1 MSTLPT
7 TDERKRSAMSQY
19 LLQATNICKTY
30 GGETRKSPAV
40 EVLRDVSLNI
50 QEKEFVLIL
59 GVSGCGKSTLLKILA
74 GIESATAGNLAIDG
88 RDQGRRVSREAL
100 RNFGYVFQNNNLLQW
115 RTAEGNLRFVLEVMK
130 LKGANWE
137 KRVDEMLQI
146 VGLQDYKNVYPHELS
161 GGMRQRVGIARAL
174 VHDPKVL
181 IFDQPLGA
189 LDAITRKMLSYELL
203 NIWQKTQKTIVMV
216 SNNVDEALL
225 LANRIIVLSP
235 LPGSIVREFKV
246 DIPYEERTLAIKE
259 NSRYQELRGEI
270 NELIRSFGGAEK

>member
-1 MSTLPT
+1 
-7 TDERKRSAMSQY
+7 MSQY

>member
-1 MSTLPT
+1 
-7 TDERKRSAMSQY
+7 MSQY
-19 LLQATNICKTY
+19 LLQAKNICKTY
-30 GGETRKSPAV
+30 GGENKKNPAV
-40 EVLRDVSLNI
+40 EVLHDVSLDI
-50 QEKEFVLIL
+50 QEKEFVLVL
-59 GVSGCGKSTLLKILA
+59 GSSGCGKSTLLKILA
-74 GIESATAGNLAIDG
+74 GIEPATSGSIVIDG
-88 RDQGRRVSREAL
+88 KDEGKQISRSEL

-130 LKGANWE
+130 LKGEKWE

-146 VGLQDYKNVYPHELS
+146 VGLQDYKKVYPHELS

-203 NIWQKTQKTIVMV
+203 NIWKKTQKTIVMV

-225 LANRIIVLSP
+225 LSSRIIVLSP
-235 LPGSIVREFKV
+235 LPGTIMKEIKV

-259 NSRYQELRGEI
+259 NARYQELRKEI
-270 NELIRSFGGAEK
+270 NELIRSFGGAAK